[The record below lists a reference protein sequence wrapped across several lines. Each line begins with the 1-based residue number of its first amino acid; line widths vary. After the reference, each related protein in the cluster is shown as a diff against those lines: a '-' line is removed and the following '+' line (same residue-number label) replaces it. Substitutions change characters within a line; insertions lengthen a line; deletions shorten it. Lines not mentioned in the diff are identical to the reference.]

1 MTRDTGHEVGPH
13 HELVDRTKWDMQAAI
28 GIYGKELGKFRNVA
42 DGDTV
47 APHGNPL
54 TRWNHH
60 DM

>member
-42 DGDTV
+42 EVT
-47 APHGNPL
+47 PL
-54 TRWNHH
+54 RPMGTP
-60 DM
+60 